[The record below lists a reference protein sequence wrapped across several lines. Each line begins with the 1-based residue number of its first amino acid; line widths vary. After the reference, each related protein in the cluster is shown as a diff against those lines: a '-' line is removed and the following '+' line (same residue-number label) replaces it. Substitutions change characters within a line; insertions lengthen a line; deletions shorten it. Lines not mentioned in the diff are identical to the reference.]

1 MSRSYKKAIFKDS
14 GIGRKAYHR
23 IVRRHNGTI
32 LKTRIKHNI
41 LLDNTEIEIELKDA
55 KTIVNSYNYCDWK
68 TNWEQNT
75 KLKKLLSQEQLNK
88 WRRK

>member
-32 LKTRIKHNI
+32 LKTKIKHNI

-55 KTIVNSYNYCDWK
+55 KTIESYGKSGDSIRKRIAHQW
-68 TNWEQNT
+68 
-75 KLKKLLSQEQLNK
+75 LKE
-88 WRRK
+88 

>member
-1 MSRSYKKAIFKDS
+1 MSHSYKKAIFKDS
-14 GIGRKAYHR
+14 GIARKAYHR

-32 LKTRIKHNI
+32 LKTKIKHNI

>member
-1 MSRSYKKAIFKDS
+1 MSHSYKKAIFKDS
-14 GIGRKAYHR
+14 GIGRKAYHC

-32 LKTRIKHNI
+32 LKTKIKHNI

-75 KLKKLLSQEQLNK
+75 KLKKLLSREQLNK

>member
-1 MSRSYKKAIFKDS
+1 M
-14 GIGRKAYHR
+14 
-23 IVRRHNGTI
+23 I
-32 LKTRIKHNI
+32 LKTKIKHNI

-75 KLKKLLSQEQLNK
+75 KLKKLLS
-88 WRRK
+88 